1 MITHVV
7 LFKVDGPDGE
17 GTGRILKGLRG
28 LQDRIEVIR
37 EWDVGYDVVKSERSY
52 DLALVATFDDL
63 DALEEYRV
71 HPAHQEVVA
80 IIHAVEAT
88 TVVVDFE
95 SD

>member
-7 LFKVDGPDGE
+7 LLDVDGPDGAA
-17 GTGRILKGLRG
+17 TQRILAG
-28 LQDRIEVIR
+28 LQGLPDRIDCIR
-37 EWDVGYDVVKSERSY
+37 EWDVGADVLQSERSY

-63 DALEEYRV
+63 DALEEYRM

-80 IIHAVEAT
+80 VMRESGAI

-95 SD
+95 SS